1 MESSEPAPLEIRR
14 VPPRQAWHALA
25 LAGAAV
31 VGGGALIVAGVL
43 AVATQDLAPAEQV
56 NGVLVVVVGAM
67 AAVWGGRRLRN
78 RRGLLR
84 TDLILRLDGR
94 GVGALTGS
102 LAEDG
107 AWASLAWPDLD
118 RVEIRTHHLG
128 PPYFVDERH
137 APVLRF
143 VATDDAAIQVGH
155 GSPYEAVKAAA
166 LGITPAA
173 AALAMILGP
182 VTEQRLPP
190 IRAWLAANQP
200 GVPID
205 ED

>member
-1 MESSEPAPLEIRR
+1 MDASEPAPLEIRR
-14 VPPRQAWHALA
+14 VPPRQAWQAIA

-31 VGGGALIVAGVL
+31 LGGALLVISGVL
-43 AVATQDLAPAEQV
+43 ALATQDLEPAEQV
-56 NGVLVVVVGAM
+56 NGGLVVVVGAM
-67 AAVWGGRRLRN
+67 AGVWGGRRRRH
-78 RRGLLR
+78 RRGRLR
-84 TDLILRLDGR
+84 SDVVLRLDAH

-107 AWASLAWPDLD
+107 AWASLSWADLD
-118 RVEIRTHHLG
+118 RVEIREHRLG
-128 PPYFVDERH
+128 PPYFVEEKQ

-166 LGITPAA
+166 LDITPAA

-182 VTEQRLPP
+182 TTQDRLPP
-190 IRAWLAANQP
+190 IRAWLAAHRP
-200 GVPID
+200 EVRVVEG
-205 ED
+205 